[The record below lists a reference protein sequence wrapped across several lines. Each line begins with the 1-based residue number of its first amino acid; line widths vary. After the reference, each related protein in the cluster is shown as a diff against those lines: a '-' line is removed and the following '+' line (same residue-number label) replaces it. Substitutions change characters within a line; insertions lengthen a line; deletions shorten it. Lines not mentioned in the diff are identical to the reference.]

1 MRLSAISAVT
11 GWICTPIHPRV
22 TEPRSRSCAT
32 TERTV
37 LAGMAK
43 AMPTLPPDGEK
54 IAVFTPMTLPL
65 TSKVGPPELPRL
77 TGASIWMKSS

>member
-1 MRLSAISAVT
+1 MT

-22 TEPRSRSCAT
+22 TEPCSRSWST
-32 TERTV
+32 TARTV
-37 LAGMAK
+37 VAGMAN
-43 AMPTLPPDGEK
+43 AIPTLPPDGEK
-54 IAVFTPMTLPL
+54 IAVFTPITLPL